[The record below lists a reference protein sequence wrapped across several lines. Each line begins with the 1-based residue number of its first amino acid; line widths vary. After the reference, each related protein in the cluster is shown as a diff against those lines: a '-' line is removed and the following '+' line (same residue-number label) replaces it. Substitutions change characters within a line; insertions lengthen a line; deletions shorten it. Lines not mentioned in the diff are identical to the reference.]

1 MDNESSL
8 DGYFSDFRLNLP
20 YTIFYAVPIV
30 DKCEYTSLNITAVMD
45 SIKQSLDSDG
55 KSFIFKNIFKIHKI
69 KLEGLKRSFLVVFT
83 PEKI

>member
-8 DGYFSDFRLNLP
+8 VGYFPNLKLNLP

-30 DKCEYTSLNITAVMD
+30 DKCEYTSLNITVVMD

-55 KSFIFKNIFKIHKI
+55 KSFIF
-69 KLEGLKRSFLVVFT
+69 LKYF
-83 PEKI
+83 